1 MKEEN
6 IRDLGSIH
14 LRDATAPELE
24 HLKKMSDD
32 DLLRA
37 SATLDLFAVV
47 ESMRRLKNAL
57 VKEETAIKGLT
68 RTLVILTGVLLV
80 FTVVLVVLGIF
91 SPCH

>member
-1 MKEEN
+1 MSEIKGQK

-14 LRDATAPELE
+14 LRDATEQELE

-37 SATLDLFAVV
+37 SSSLDLCAVV

-57 VKEETAIKGLT
+57 HREETAIKWLT
-68 RTLVILTGVLLV
+68 VVLVILTI
-80 FTVVLVVLGIF
+80 VLVVLGIIALWR
-91 SPCH
+91 